1 MMKKLSLKRA
11 YTPKQRKVLKIAMSD
26 DFRTLILDGAV
37 RTGKTVVNNDVFMH
51 DVLRVSRIAKRNKD
65 FSPQ

>member
-1 MMKKLSLKRA
+1 MTKKKLSLKRA

-37 RTGKTVVNNDVFMH
+37 VLVSTLLMH
-51 DVLRVSRIAKRNKD
+51 M
-65 FSPQ
+65 

>member
-51 DVLRVSRIAKRNKD
+51 DVL
-65 FSPQ
+65 